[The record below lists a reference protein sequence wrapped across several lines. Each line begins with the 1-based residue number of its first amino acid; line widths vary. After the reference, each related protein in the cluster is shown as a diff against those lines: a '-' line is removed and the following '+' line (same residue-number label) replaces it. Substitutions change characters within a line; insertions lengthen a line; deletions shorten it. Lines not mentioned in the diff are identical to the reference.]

1 MNIIMDSLRLIT
13 RLSLWNDE
21 YRIDSHYSSVM
32 RTNFAGSVLLLIKT
46 KQNRKLNRPLL
57 NANEYALCCYE
68 HRAVP
73 NQNIDS
79 PQILAKEL
87 LKLSLDSLL
96 FIPMQPNYSP
106 HCPIT
111 ALRQPEPNLR
121 H

>member
-1 MNIIMDSLRLIT
+1 MNIVMDGFRLIT
-13 RLSLWNDE
+13 RLSSQDDE
-21 YRIDSHYSSVM
+21 YRIDSRYSSVVM
-32 RTNFAGSVLLLIKT
+32 RTNFAGSVILLIKT

-57 NANEYALCCYE
+57 DTENASRRHE

-79 PQILAKEL
+79 PQTLAKEFL
-87 LKLSLDSLL
+87 EASLDSLL